1 MTPCS
6 RRTFLKAAGAAA
18 AAAMAPRWL
27 AAGEPTARRLNFVF
41 VLMDDLGQRDVGCF
55 GSTFYETPS
64 IDRLAAEGMRF
75 TSGYAACPVC
85 SPTRASIMAGKY
97 PARLNITNFI
107 AGMKSGKLV
116 PPEYRKELP
125 LEEFTVGEAL
135 KDGGYTTCFIGK
147 WHLGGPEYYPDKQ
160 GFQTT
165 VAVAAGCGGY
175 FSPYKNF
182 LKDTPPGEYLTDRLT
197 DESLKFIDAAKGQPF
212 FLYLSHYAVH
222 IPLQAKK
229 DLAAK
234 YAAKAAQ
241 LPPVEAKF
249 IPEGNVKAR
258 QVQDHPVYAAMV
270 QSMDESVGR
279 IMKKLEELGLA
290 DRTAIIFMSDNGG
303 LSTAEGTPTANV
315 PLRGGKG
322 WLYEGGIREPLIIKW
337 PGVTKPG
344 ARCDVPVTS
353 TDFYPT
359 LLEMAGL
366 PLRPE
371 QHVDGVSIVPL
382 LRGGQSLPRQAIY
395 WHYPHYANQ
404 GGSPGGVVRAG
415 DYKLIEFYEDNRVE
429 LYNLKDDLGEKN
441 DLAARMP
448 DKAKELRERLARWR
462 QEVGARMP
470 TPAPAAAKAVMPTA
484 EEIASGE

>member
-1 MTPCS
+1 MTPYS
-6 RRTFLKAAGAAA
+6 RRAFLRAAGAAA

-27 AAGEPTARRLNFVF
+27 AAGEPPAKRLNFVF
-41 VLMDDLGQRDVGCF
+41 VLMDDLGQRDIGAF
-55 GSTFYETPS
+55 GSAFYETPN

-116 PPEYRKELP
+116 PPEYRKELL

-197 DESLKFIDAAKGQPF
+197 DEALKFLDAAKGRPF

-229 DLAAK
+229 DLTAK
-234 YAAKAAQ
+234 YEAKAAK
-241 LPPVEAKF
+241 LPPVEPRF
-249 IPEGNVKAR
+249 LPEGQVKAR

-315 PLRGGKG
+315 PLRAGKG

-337 PGVTKPG
+337 PGVTQPG

-382 LRGGQSLPRQAIY
+382 LKGGQSLPRQAIY
-395 WHYPHYANQ
+395 WHYPHYSNQ
-404 GGSPGGVVRAG
+404 GGGPSGAVRAG
-415 DYKLIEFYEDNRVE
+415 DLKLMEFYEDNHVE
-429 LYNLKDDLGEKN
+429 LYNVKEDLGEKN

-448 DKAKELRERLARWR
+448 EKAKELRERLARWR
-462 QEVGARMP
+462 QDVGARMP
-470 TPAPAAAKAVMPTA
+470 TPAPAAAKAVMPTP